1 MIASLHGAAEVSL
14 EVSTEY
20 VTPAGGLRCKRE
32 REGSSLPKLG
42 PRAARL
48 NSQMAVIPSQIQEP
62 FDLIRLSLSERV
74 HVKLR
79 GDRQLWGVLHVRC
92 SI

>member
-1 MIASLHGAAEVSL
+1 M

-20 VTPAGGLRCKRE
+20 GDPAGGLRCKKGRE
-32 REGSSLPKLG
+32 RERDQHLHKLG
-42 PRAARL
+42 PRAAEL
-48 NSQMAVIPSQIQEP
+48 NSQMAAIPSEIQEP

-79 GDRQLWGVLHVRC
+79 GDRQLWGVLHVREKVNRLML
-92 SI
+92 S

>member
-1 MIASLHGAAEVSL
+1 MEVL
-14 EVSTEY
+14 IEY
-20 VTPAGGLRCKRE
+20 GNPAGGLRCKRGRE
-32 REGSSLPKLG
+32 RDRRLPKLG
-42 PRAARL
+42 PRAARP
-48 NSQMAVIPSQIQEP
+48 NSEMAVIPSQIQEP

-79 GDRQLWGVLHVRC
+79 GDRQLWGVLHVRR